1 MALCCAVVHARY
13 AAFCSYVECFAF
25 VFFFV
30 LLHLQ
35 FKIPII
41 ILNYN
46 HTKNKILLF
55 HLAFPFRNS
64 RKTTTLLEMTA
75 RVTAAALDAG
85 VAASLAAV
93 GCYTDPRVNVE
104 NHLNKHK
111 YMNPTTSTTKK
122 NRTTENTW

>member
-1 MALCCAVVHARY
+1 MLC
-13 AAFCSYVECFAF
+13 FC
-25 VFFFV
+25 FFLV
-30 LLHLQ
+30 LLHLY
-35 FKIPII
+35 FKIRIT
-41 ILNYN
+41 NYN

-55 HLAFPFRNS
+55 HLAFSFRNS
-64 RKTTTLLEMTA
+64 RKTTTLLEMTVG
-75 RVTAAALDAG
+75 VTAAALDAG

-122 NRTTENTW
+122 NRTTKNTW

>member
-1 MALCCAVVHARY
+1 MLAMLR
-13 AAFCSYVECFAF
+13 F
-25 VFFFV
+25 VRMLNVLLLFFFLV

-35 FKIPII
+35 YKIPII
-41 ILNYN
+41 IPNYN

-75 RVTAAALDAG
+75 GVTAAALDAG